1 MYEARCLAVASQAT
15 GLIFVFVFFLLV
27 QWGPSNVARISQGT
41 LFDRV
46 TRPQELYDDFCK
58 YHEAHADFALPTS
71 VLISG
76 DAAETP

>member
-1 MYEARCLAVASQAT
+1 M
-15 GLIFVFVFFLLV
+15 

-46 TRPQELYDDFCK
+46 TRPQELYDDFFK
-58 YHEAHADFALPTS
+58 YHEAHADFAIPTS